1 MGNYSYIYGLLCPY
15 DNIIKYVGQSTQN
28 PRVRLYQH
36 LRNDRKY
43 NDAKTT
49 WINKVK
55 RLNLKDKVEIVI
67 LEKCDKILLNER
79 EKYWIKHFI
88 NEGIKLKNST
98 EGGDYN
104 YTFTEETKQKISNKL
119 KGRPGIKHTEETKR
133 KISENR
139 KGQKLS
145 EETKKI
151 ISEKL
156 KGKNAGIN
164 NYMFGK
170 HHTEEWKK
178 KQSEK
183 LKGKYTGENSFFYGK
198 KHSEECKKIMSE
210 KKKGKMNGADNH
222 FYGKKHS
229 EETKKMISDMQ
240 MDIILKPFY
249 ALDKELNIVK
259 LFKKRSDVFAFLNIK
274 ENNTRV
280 YNVMNKGELYKGY
293 YFIRK
298 EGFVETFFKLFGRE
312 NENILE

>member
-1 MGNYSYIYGLLCPY
+1 MENYSYIYGLLCPY

-28 PRVRLYQH
+28 PKVRLYQH
-36 LRNDRKY
+36 LRNDSKY

-55 RLNLKDKVEIVI
+55 RLNLKDKVEIII

-79 EKYWIKHFI
+79 EKYWITYFI
-88 NEGIKLKNST
+88 NDGIKLKNCT
-98 EGGDYN
+98 DGGDNN

-133 KISENR
+133 KMSENK

-145 EETKKI
+145 EET
-151 ISEKL
+151 
-156 KGKNAGIN
+156 
-164 NYMFGK
+164 
-170 HHTEEWKK
+170 
-178 KQSEK
+178 
-183 LKGKYTGENSFFYGK
+183 
-198 KHSEECKKIMSE
+198 KKIMSE

-229 EETKKMISDMQ
+229 EETKKMRSDMQ

-259 LFKKRSDVFAFLNIK
+259 LFTKRSEVFAFLKIK